1 MIYVILGF
9 LGLAFGSFINAFV
22 YRLHEKLDD
31 DGNTK
36 KISAKQK
43 KDLSIVKG
51 RSICPN
57 CKHVLGAS
65 DLVPV
70 FSWLFLRGKCRYC
83 KKPISWQYPAV
94 ELITAVLFIVS
105 YIAWPNELVNSWQ
118 ILSFITWLVAL
129 IGLIALAV
137 YDIKW
142 MLLPN
147 KIIYPFVVFVGASF
161 AIQLALGRPTKDVVG
176 IGLALLVTAGIFWVL
191 YVASK
196 GKWIGGGDVKLG
208 LLAGFLLASLPL
220 AFLYLFLASIFGMI
234 YMLPLLATNK
244 ISPKSK
250 IPFGPFLIAGCI
262 ASVLWGQALI
272 NWYTSILMGI

>member
-43 KDLSIVKG
+43 KDLSILKG
-51 RSICPN
+51 RSICPS

-94 ELITAVLFIVS
+94 ELITALLFVVS
-105 YIAWPNELVNSWQ
+105 FVVWPGGLDNNWQ
-118 ILSFITWLVAL
+118 IISFITWLVAL

-147 KIIYPFVVFVGASF
+147 KIIYPFAAFVLVSLVV
-161 AIQLALGRPTKDVVG
+161 QMALGRSIKDLIG
-176 IGLALLVTAGIFWVL
+176 IGLALLVTAGVFWVL
-191 YVASK
+191 YVVSK

-208 LLAGFLLASLPL
+208 LLTGLLLASLPL
-220 AFLYLFLASIFGMI
+220 AFLYIFLASIFGMI
-234 YMLPLLATNK
+234 YTLPLLATNR

-262 ASVLWGQALI
+262 AAVLWGQAII
-272 NWYTSILMGI
+272 NWYTSLISVT